1 MDWYFDS
8 CMEDLVVPKDQELAD
23 RLPSP
28 ESWSKWGLIAPG
40 NFESSNKCF
49 VTYANLTHDKLK
61 FNGKLCND
69 TEFKSS
75 ADVKDPSSCSSI
87 CGGLSEESLNQASLS
102 HSQRDYQ
109 LDDFARFEQMDDI
122 FLSSLLEDLPSS
134 EDLHKSFCFSPE
146 YQCGRMPADYLLTDV
161 SLGSQSISNN
171 EHGMGSAKYL
181 KTHAFSPSLN
191 LEKEIPA
198 LHFIQCKSELKN
210 SPMVEAPLSHILVP
224 PEQNSADGF
233 VSEGIS
239 LEESVLQELEMVMAQ
254 LSDKTRICFRDA
266 FYRLA
271 KNSKQNAVAINQHGN
286 LNVGTHSPKLTISE
300 EKIRSGKKEAT
311 ESETNIIDRTIANF
325 TFNKMDINVRDFL
338 VATPDNSKKNV
349 MKETGQLNQSSSHSQ
364 IHSFPQ
370 SSVAPS
376 DAEVPFLV
384 DKHSQ
389 MRMDGHGY
397 ASRSDADNRV

>member
-146 YQCGRMPADYLLTDV
+146 YQCGRMPADYLLTD
-161 SLGSQSISNN
+161 
-171 EHGMGSAKYL
+171 
-181 KTHAFSPSLN
+181 
-191 LEKEIPA
+191 
-198 LHFIQCKSELKN
+198 
-210 SPMVEAPLSHILVP
+210 APLSHILVP